1 MRKVGLTLIAIAAAT
16 VCTTTAKAEGFSWGP
31 KVGLNISDMSNTKVS
46 VKAGFMAGVFAE
58 YRMMNNWFALS
69 GEVLYSRQ
77 GISNKYTE
85 DGTKYKEQLKSHYLN
100 IPVLANFYVT
110 DNLALK
116 AGLQAGFNLGASMM
130 TKQGN
135 TKEKDGAGAIFTTAD
150 LSIPIGIS
158 YDLGPLVL
166 DARYNFGI
174 TNVSRGNNLLLPD
187 KSRNNVFTISAGLR
201 F

>member
-1 MRKVGLTLIAIAAAT
+1 MKVALLAVVAMVASVAT
-16 VCTTTAKAEGFSWGP
+16 VQAEGFSWGP

-46 VKAGFMAGVFAE
+46 VKAGFTAGLFTE
-58 YRMMNNWFALS
+58 YRFRWFAIS

-100 IPVLANFYVT
+100 VPVMANFYVT
-110 DNLALK
+110 KRLALK
-116 AGLQAGFNLGASMM
+116 AGLQAGFNLGASMV
-130 TKQGN
+130 TKHGN
-135 TKEKDGAGAIFTTAD
+135 TKEKDGVDGIFTTAD
-150 LSIPIGIS
+150 LSVPVGIS

-166 DARYNFGI
+166 DARYNVGV
-174 TNVSRGNNLLLPD
+174 TNVSKGNSVLLPGT
-187 KSRNNVFTISAGLR
+187 SRNNVFTISAGIR